1 MDGALF
7 GTETEYACA
16 GSLSPAEAAIRVKDG
31 VFAGR
36 KFGLIEPAPREWGEV
51 PGNGGFLFNGG
62 RLYLDSGHLE
72 YATPECRSLR
82 DIVAAE
88 RAGDLILTQTVA
100 ELGLQNEV
108 FFIRNNTDHFGHT
121 YGYHENYCLRVS
133 PRSRDMVQGLLPF
146 LVTRQLFAGAG
157 MIAPA
162 SLRGRSGS
170 SGTRDL
176 RALAALALPAPASGR
191 SRGAAPPVP
200 YHISQRAA
208 FVSVDVSHRVRFG
221 GRPILN
227 LRDEPLAGGRFRRL
241 HIIIGDANR
250 SEYATALKLGT
261 TALVAQ
267 LLELGWDPELEL
279 ENPVAALKEIARN
292 PFGGWTV
299 RLARGGTIPAVE
311 VQRVYLLEATKR
323 FLGRDRDTDWTLRQ
337 WATILNGL
345 EMDPLRLEGFVD
357 WVTKYH
363 QLASYAQK
371 AEKGWD
377 DPALIKLD
385 LAYHHIEPS
394 VSLYTL
400 LCKQG
405 KMPALVD
412 DERVERA
419 TQQPPSDTRAAG
431 RGHVVRAMAE
441 ARADEAIRWEVLA
454 RRLGERAVWG
464 DERFVVYEYVDD
476 WRDIRDTGAWHIIP
490 YLIDW
495 GAVAV
500 RDHVLELPDPF
511 LDYAEESERFG
522 KSLPALLRR

>member
-16 GSLSPAEAAIRVKDG
+16 GSLSPTEAATRVKDG
-31 VFAGR
+31 VFASR
-36 KFGLIEPAPREWGEV
+36 KFGLIEPAPREWGEI

-72 YATPECRSLR
+72 YATPECRSLQ

-88 RAGDLILTQTVA
+88 RGGDHLLVSAVA
-100 ELGLQNEV
+100 DLGLQSEV

-146 LVTRQLFAGAG
+146 LVTRQIFAGAG
-157 MIAPA
+157 MISPA
-162 SLRGRSGS
+162 SVRP
-170 SGTRDL
+170 
-176 RALAALALPAPASGR
+176 RAAPPRAGGPSALLALPDSRPRASAPTPS
-191 SRGAAPPVP
+191 VP
-200 YHISQRAA
+200 FQISQRAQH
-208 FVSVDVSHRVRFG
+208 VSVDVSHRVRFG

-227 LRDEPLAGGRFRRL
+227 LRDEPLAGGRYRRL

-250 SEYATALKLGT
+250 SDYATALKVGS

-267 LLELGWDPELEL
+267 LLELGWEPDFEL

-299 RLARGGTIPAVE
+299 RTARNQHMPAVE
-311 VQRVYLLEATKR
+311 VQRAYLLEATKR

-337 WATILNGL
+337 WAQILTGL
-345 EMDPLRLEGFVD
+345 EMDPLRLTGYVD

-363 QLASYAQK
+363 QLAQYAQK
-371 AEKGWD
+371 VEKGWD

-385 LAYHHIEPS
+385 LAYHHVDPS
-394 VSLYTL
+394 VSLFTL
-400 LCKQG
+400 LRKQG
-405 KMPALVD
+405 QIPSLVD
-412 DERVERA
+412 DDAAERA
-419 TQQPPSDTRAAG
+419 ATQPPADTRAAG

-441 ARADEAIRWEVLA
+441 AHADDSIRWEVLA

-495 GAVAV
+495 GAIAV
-500 RDHVLELPDPF
+500 KDHVLELPDPF
-511 LDYAEESERFG
+511 DDYAAEAERFG
-522 KSLPALLRR
+522 KSLPSLLRR

>member
-1 MDGALF
+1 MEGALF

-16 GSLSPAEAAIRVKDG
+16 GNLSPADAAIRVKDG
-31 VFAGR
+31 VFAAR
-36 KFGLIEPAPREWGEV
+36 KYGLIEPAPREWGEV

-72 YATPECRSLR
+72 YATPECRTLD
-82 DIVAAE
+82 DIVAVE
-88 RAGDLILTQTVA
+88 RAGDQILNATVTD
-100 ELGLQNEV
+100 LGLQSEV
-108 FFIRNNTDHFGHT
+108 FFIKNNTDHFGHT

-133 PRSRDMVQGLLPF
+133 PRSRDVVQGLLPF

-157 MIAPA
+157 MISPTAM
-162 SLRGRSGS
+162 RGRPTSRGS
-170 SGTRDL
+170 SPS
-176 RALAALALPAPASGR
+176 ALPLLPGGTSRSSAP
-191 SRGAAPPVP
+191 PPVP
-200 YHISQRAA
+200 YQISQRAT

-250 SEYATALKLGT
+250 SEFATALKLGT

-267 LLELGWDPELEL
+267 LLELGWDAEIDL
-279 ENPVAALKEIARN
+279 ENPVAALKDIARN
-292 PFGGWTV
+292 PYGGWTV
-299 RLARGGTIPAVE
+299 RTARGQTMPAID
-311 VQRVYLLEATKR
+311 VQRAYLLEATKR

-345 EMDPLRLEGFVD
+345 EMDPLRLDGYVD
-357 WVTKYH
+357 WVTKFR
-363 QLASYAQK
+363 QLSDYASK
-371 AEKGWD
+371 VPKGWED
-377 DPALIKLD
+377 QALIKLD
-385 LAYHHIEPS
+385 LAYHHVNPS
-394 VSLYTL
+394 VSLYSL
-400 LCKQG
+400 LRKQG
-405 KMPALVD
+405 KMPVLVD
-412 DERVERA
+412 DERAERLMH
-419 TQQPPSDTRAAG
+419 QPPPDTRAAG

-441 ARADEAIRWEVLA
+441 ARADESIRWEVLA

-490 YLIDW
+490 YLVDW

-500 RDHVLELPDPF
+500 KDHVLELPDPF
-511 LDYAEESERFG
+511 RDYAAESERFG

>member
-1 MDGALF
+1 MEGALF

-16 GSLSPAEAAIRVKDG
+16 GSLAPAEAAIRVKEG
-31 VFAGR
+31 IFNAR
-36 KFGLIEPAPREWGEV
+36 KYGLIEPAPREWGEV

-72 YATPECRSLR
+72 FATPECRTLDDLVSM
-82 DIVAAE
+82 E
-88 RAGDLILTQTVA
+88 RAGDQILNATVND
-100 ELGLQNEV
+100 LSLSSDV
-108 FFIRNNTDHFGHT
+108 FFIKNNADHFGHT

-157 MIAPA
+157 MIFPA
-162 SLRGRSGS
+162 AQRARSG
-170 SGTRDL
+170 
-176 RALAALALPAPASGR
+176 AAQ
-191 SRGAAPPVP
+191 RGGQSVP
-200 YHISQRAA
+200 FQISQRAN

-227 LRDEPLAGGRFRRL
+227 LRDEPLAGGRYRRL

-250 SEYATALKLGT
+250 AEYATALKLGS

-267 LLELGWDPELEL
+267 LLESGWDVETEL

-299 RLARGGTIPAVE
+299 RTTRGTTVPAIE
-311 VQRVYLLEATKR
+311 IQRMYLVEATKR
-323 FLGRDRDTDWTLRQ
+323 FMGRDKDTDWTLRQ
-337 WATILNGL
+337 WATMLNGL
-345 EMDPLRLEGFVD
+345 EMDPMRLEGYVD
-357 WVTKYH
+357 WVTKYK
-363 QLASYAQK
+363 QLAAY
-371 AEKGWD
+371 AEKSKSGWD

-385 LAYHHIEPS
+385 LAYHHVNPS
-394 VSLYTL
+394 VSLFSL
-400 LCKQG
+400 LRKQN
-405 KMPALVD
+405 KVPAIVD
-412 DERVERA
+412 EAQVERA
-419 TQQPPSDTRAAG
+419 MHQPPADTRAAG

-441 ARADEAIRWEVLA
+441 ARADDSIRWEVLA

-490 YLIDW
+490 YLVDW

-500 RDHVLELPDPF
+500 KDHVLELPDPF
-511 LDYAEESERFG
+511 RDYAEESERFG
-522 KSLPALLRR
+522 KSLPSLLRR

>member
-16 GSLSPAEAAIRVKDG
+16 GAAGQSPAEAAIRVKDG
-31 VFAGR
+31 VFTGR
-36 KFGLIEPAPREWGEV
+36 RFGLIEPAPREWGEV

-72 YATPECRSLR
+72 YATPECRSLE
-82 DIVAAE
+82 DLVAAE
-88 RAGDLILTQTVA
+88 RAGDQLLVQTVA
-100 ELGLQNEV
+100 DLGLQQEI
-108 FFIRNNTDHFGHT
+108 FFIKNNTDHFGHT

-162 SLRGRSGS
+162 PLRGRAAGA
-170 SGTRDL
+170 
-176 RALAALALPAPASGR
+176 RALPALALPGSG
-191 SRGAAPPVP
+191 STVPVTP
-200 YHISQRAA
+200 FQLSQRAA

-250 SEYATALKLGT
+250 SEYTTALKVGT

-267 LLELGWDPELEL
+267 LLELGWECSVELEH
-279 ENPVAALKEIARN
+279 PVQAIKDISRN
-292 PFGGWTV
+292 PHGNWVV
-299 RLARGGTIPAVE
+299 RTARGGTMPAIE
-311 VQRVYLLEATKR
+311 VQRTYLLEATKR
-323 FLGRDRDTDWTLRQ
+323 FLGRDRDTDWVLRQ

-345 EMDPLRLEGFVD
+345 EMDPLRLVGYID

-363 QLASYAQK
+363 QLAQYAERS
-371 AEKGWD
+371 AKGWD

-385 LAYHHIEPS
+385 LAYHHINPA
-394 VSLYTL
+394 VSLYAL
-400 LCKQG
+400 LRKQG
-405 KMPALVD
+405 TVPALVD
-412 DERVERA
+412 DERAERA
-419 TQQPPSDTRAAG
+419 TQQPPADTRAAG

-441 ARADEAIRWEVLA
+441 ARADDAIRWEVLA

-500 RDHVLELPDPF
+500 KDHVLELPDPF
-511 LDYAEESERFG
+511 RDYAEESERFG
-522 KSLPALLRR
+522 KSIPSLLRR